1 MKRLWFV
8 SSSYIRYLIK
18 AKSRYVIH
26 SPFIYDLINNVFLD
40 NTNSDDL
47 KKLDKTRKQVFNRT
61 TTIETTD
68 LGAAAGKKPYVTII
82 KPLGKI
88 AKRRSQDK
96 KHLHLL
102 YKLTKYFK
110 PASILEFGTSAG
122 ISASYIG
129 KANSFDKF
137 ITMEGCAVL
146 AAHAENNFNE
156 QGLPDIEIKVGHF
169 DVILDKVLDEFKQLD
184 LVFIDGNHRKK
195 QTIKYFEKC
204 LTKSHEDSIFIF
216 DDIHWSPG
224 MEEAWEY
231 MIKDERVNLSVDLF
245 KMGLLFFKK
254 GIAKQDFIIK
264 Y

>member
-1 MKRLWFV
+1 MKRLWFA
-8 SSSYIRYLIK
+8 SSSYIRYLLR
-18 AKSRYVIH
+18 AKSRYVVH
-26 SPFIYDLINNVFLD
+26 SPFIYNLINNVFLD
-40 NTNSDDL
+40 DTSTDDL
-47 KKLDKTRKQVFNRT
+47 EKLDKTRKQIFKRT

-68 LGAAAGKKPYVTII
+68 SGAGAGNKQYITIT

-88 AKRRSQDK
+88 AKRRSLDK

-146 AAHAENNFNE
+146 AAHAKNNFTE
-156 QGLPDIEIKVGHF
+156 LGLPNIEIKVGHF
-169 DVILDKVLDEFKQLD
+169 DIILDKVLEEFEQLD
-184 LVFIDGNHRKK
+184 LVFIDGNHRKQ
-195 QTIKYFEKC
+195 QTINYFEKC
-204 LTKSHEDSIFIF
+204 LSKSHEHSIFIF
-216 DDIHWSPG
+216 DDIHWSLG

-231 MIKDERVNLSVDLF
+231 MIKDEKVSMSIDLF
-245 KMGLLFFKK
+245 KVGMLFFKK
-254 GIAKQDFIIK
+254 GIAKQNFRIK
-264 Y
+264 V